1 MINSNIKV
9 LDRNLANMIAA
20 GEVVER
26 PASVVKELV
35 ENSFDA
41 GADDITVEIKNGGK
55 TYIRVTDNGIGMS
68 MLNLKKAFLRHATSK
83 ISTMDDL
90 FRISTMGF
98 RGEALAAIASVSRI
112 EVESATDLDTYGTRL
127 VLEGGD
133 EISCTEVGVKK
144 GTTIIVKDL
153 FFNTPARFN
162 FMKKDSTESANIVSI
177 VQKLALSRKTA
188 SIRLI
193 VDGKT
198 VLSTNSDSSTID
210 LIYTV
215 MGKEV
220 CDNLLEVY
228 RCNAKIV
235 VNGFVSRPRC
245 SRSNRNYQMLFVN
258 GRYVKS
264 KTVTAAI
271 DKAYH
276 NSLMNG
282 KYAVAV
288 LFIDIAP
295 NSTDVNVH
303 PTKMEIKFS
312 DESHVFENV
321 YHAIKDSLDKEQKFN
336 LNQQQEKPSNN
347 AATVLANFIRSL
359 SEEDRKEMNLEMPK
373 EYLSLNDLNEN
384 DTSINPNELDLPD
397 EALEYNVALPRN
409 NNTEVLDYSPRRNA
423 KLKETGYFSRQTRLD
438 YDELSLKF
446 APQRYDDSFLVR
458 PEVPYRYVGE
468 LFKTYIIIESGAF
481 YYLVDKHAAHERIL
495 FNKIQKR
502 YQEGERFSQQMIE
515 PISVSLSPEEA
526 DTAHKYKNEFEKYG
540 YSFTEFGD
548 NDILLR
554 SIPYVISPGD
564 TVSSFIELIT
574 ILQET
579 GEMGITEHENRTMKM
594 LACKAA
600 IKAGF
605 DSSDMELEIFIKDLI
620 KAGNINYCPHGRPIM
635 CEYSKAQVEKD
646 FKRKL

>member
-35 ENSFDA
+35 ENAFDA
-41 GADDITVEIKNGGK
+41 GADDIVIEIKNGGK

-68 MLNLKKAFLRHATSK
+68 MINVKKAFLRHATSK
-83 ISTMDDL
+83 LTSVDDL
-90 FRISTMGF
+90 FKISTMGF

-112 EVESATDLDTYGTRL
+112 EVETATDLDTYGTRL

-177 VQKLALSRKTA
+177 VQKLALSRKNA

-215 MGKEV
+215 MGREIS
-220 CDNLLEVY
+220 DNLLEVY

-235 VNGFVSRPRC
+235 VSGYVSRPRC

-276 NSLMNG
+276 NLLMNG
-282 KYAVAV
+282 KHAVAV

-295 NSTDVNVH
+295 NSTDVNIH

-321 YHAIKDSLDKEQKFN
+321 YHAIKDGLEKEQQFN
-336 LNQQQEKPSNN
+336 LKYGEDAKSSDNPAN
-347 AATVLANFIRSL
+347 VLANFIRSL
-359 SEEDRKEMNLEMPK
+359 SDEDKKEMNLELPK
-373 EYLSLNDLNEN
+373 EYLTINDLNN
-384 DTSINPNELDLPD
+384 TDTSVNPTDLNLPD
-397 EALEYNVALPRN
+397 EALEYNVALPKYDN
-409 NNTEVLDYSPRRNA
+409 DVLNYSPRRNA
-423 KLKETGYFSRQTRLD
+423 KLKETGYYTRQTRLD
-438 YDELSLKF
+438 YDELSLVYS
-446 APQRYDDSFLVR
+446 PQRYDDSFIVHSEL
-458 PEVPYRYVGE
+458 PYKYVGE
-468 LFKTYIIIESGAF
+468 LFKTYIIIESGALYF
-481 YYLVDKHAAHERIL
+481 LVDKHAAHERIL
-495 FNKIQKR
+495 FNKIYDR
-502 YQEGERFSQQMIE
+502 YKQREHFSQQLIE
-515 PISVSLSPEEA
+515 PISISLSPEEA
-526 DTAHKYKNEFEKYG
+526 DIAHRYKQEFEEYG

-564 TVSSFIELIT
+564 TVSSFVELIT

-579 GEMGITEHENRTMKM
+579 GELGITEQENKTIKM

-605 DSSDMELEIFIKDLI
+605 DSSDLELETFIKNLI
-620 KAGNINYCPHGRPIM
+620 KEGNINYCPHGRPII
-635 CEYSKAQVEKD
+635 CEYSKSQIEKD